1 MGDGRPVSGR
11 GLPADHPTGP
21 PCLLHTIRSAVR
33 QVHAQQGH
41 SAPVTPHIQ
50 LAYGLIEEIRHH
62 LSSELVST
70 AGAQREGLQRTSPIA
85 LHPPGV
91 LPEWRSTKYK
101 TFDIATQPKPPERGT
116 GTAPCCSAVQVTSR
130 PGPVKTKALPP
141 RSIFDILPARG
152 EVVEVA
158 IDTFPWFVND
168 STCARSRQDATSLGT
183 QQQHQQEKQQYQDR
197 DPAIPATQAPG
208 EAKVAAVDGEK
219 ACGTGS
225 TNTSPRSSPSVQG
238 TTTAATSPGSHQCT
252 EFQDQSQQQQQQQQ
266 VQGASHLMSP
276 RRPEST
282 TTGPSDNTRSPIQR
296 LPGPGLPGARP
307 AEQGRDQVT
316 DRQAHT
322 SSLRSGLGLQLP
334 PISMGASDVRNILNP
349 LDQHQSPALGLHRH
363 SSMARGLDTPSVER
377 PASVGSGLARS
388 PADGV
393 PARYST
399 GAMPS
404 PSYPFPIQLPSP
416 STVRPEES
424 TSPHTTSAA
433 HQWQQQRQ
441 LPALSAPN
449 TPHQSGPTS
458 LPPSREMGPDRTQR
472 SFSLAGGPMSGNR
485 PIESEQQQQHT
496 LPALSPSWGPGPG
509 ISPLGVPRRPS
520 PAGGPSVR
528 HGASPFDNR
537 TPSQPPNR
545 QGLPPLATDQLNP
558 PTKRSRDDS
567 ESDTSNLYRG
577 SSEETSGL
585 PGQSRGTSLYNQMLR
600 RGGEPRQSM
609 VLIPQGGG
617 QIECTVDLKQGSI
630 AADEKRRRNAEASKR
645 FRERKKDHNL
655 QTDQE
660 LRESQRQNSAL
671 IHERDYWREEYRRVL
686 SMMPPAMRHE
696 AERTAPP
703 MPQHPSESSG
713 DDHGHSPISQQQG
726 GSQRAGRG
734 SGSGRGRGRRQANPQ
749 SFMSSQ
755 TPQGRQSEG
764 GSPAYSDM
772 SSVGQEPAAR
782 RRRTDDY
789 GNYMAY
795 GTPSQSPQAPAHI
808 LPHGHSGT
816 ATPSPRPVSN
826 GGPPPPAG
834 PPHPSLPP
842 LNPGPGFL
850 PPPGSMSYRGPAHP
864 GLPAGTP
871 PAAHSP
877 QPHPMHHLP
886 GQPPYPPMSRP
897 PVETR
902 WATGPSG

>member
-1 MGDGRPVSGR
+1 MQALSMG
-11 GLPADHPTGP
+11 
-21 PCLLHTIRSAVR
+21 
-33 QVHAQQGH
+33 
-41 SAPVTPHIQ
+41 
-50 LAYGLIEEIRHH
+50 
-62 LSSELVST
+62 LSSPP
-70 AGAQREGLQRTSPIA
+70 QGLKGLHIPWA
-85 LHPPGV
+85 LFCTPANISDGGSV

-101 TFDIATQPKPPERGT
+101 AFVIATQPESPEEVQELPR
-116 GTAPCCSAVQVTSR
+116 AAV
-130 PGPVKTKALPP
+130 L
-141 RSIFDILPARG
+141 FRG

-183 QQQHQQEKQQYQDR
+183 QQQQQQQQEQQAYQDR

-208 EAKVAAVDGEK
+208 EAKAATVDGEK

-225 TNTSPRSSPSVQG
+225 TNSSPRSSPSVQG

-252 EFQDQSQQQQQQQQ
+252 EFQDQSQQQQQQ
-266 VQGASHLMSP
+266 VQEASHLMSP
-276 RRPEST
+276 RRHEST
-282 TTGPSDNTRSPIQR
+282 TTGPSDNTPSPIPR
-296 LPGPGLPGARP
+296 LPGSGLPGARLI
-307 AEQGRDQVT
+307 EQVRDQVT

-322 SSLRSGLGLQLP
+322 STPRSGLGLQLP

-349 LDQHQSPALGLHRH
+349 LDQHPSPALGLARH
-363 SSMARGLDTPSVER
+363 SSMARGLDSPNVER

-388 PADGV
+388 PADGP
-393 PARYST
+393 PARYSI

-416 STVRPEES
+416 SAVRPEES
-424 TSPHTTSAA
+424 ISPHTVSAA

-449 TPHQSGPTS
+449 TPQQSGPTS
-458 LPPSREMGPDRTQR
+458 LPSSRDIGPDRTQR
-472 SFSLAGGPMSGNR
+472 SFSLATPMPGNR
-485 PIESEQQQQHT
+485 PTESEQQQQQQHT

-520 PAGGPSVR
+520 PAGGPSHP
-528 HGASPFDNR
+528 HGAPPFGNR
-537 TPSQPPNR
+537 TVSQPSNR
-545 QGLPPLATDQLNP
+545 QGLPPMAADQLNP
-558 PTKRSRDDS
+558 PTKRSRADS
-567 ESDTSNLYRG
+567 GSDTSNLYRG
-577 SSEETSGL
+577 SSEEASGL
-585 PGQSRGTSLYNQMLR
+585 PGPSRGSSLYNQMLR

-686 SMMPPAMRHE
+686 NMMPQAMRHE

-713 DDHGHSPISQQQG
+713 DDHGHSPISQPQG

-782 RRRTDDY
+782 RRRTDEY

-864 GLPAGTP
+864 GLPTVTP
-871 PAAHSP
+871 PATHSP
-877 QPHPMHHLP
+877 QPHAMHHLP

>member
-1 MGDGRPVSGR
+1 
-11 GLPADHPTGP
+11 
-21 PCLLHTIRSAVR
+21 
-33 QVHAQQGH
+33 
-41 SAPVTPHIQ
+41 
-50 LAYGLIEEIRHH
+50 
-62 LSSELVST
+62 
-70 AGAQREGLQRTSPIA
+70 
-85 LHPPGV
+85 
-91 LPEWRSTKYK
+91 
-101 TFDIATQPKPPERGT
+101 
-116 GTAPCCSAVQVTSR
+116 
-130 PGPVKTKALPP
+130 
-141 RSIFDILPARG
+141 
-152 EVVEVA
+152 
-158 IDTFPWFVND
+158 
-168 STCARSRQDATSLGT
+168 
-183 QQQHQQEKQQYQDR
+183 
-197 DPAIPATQAPG
+197 
-208 EAKVAAVDGEK
+208 
-219 ACGTGS
+219 
-225 TNTSPRSSPSVQG
+225 
-238 TTTAATSPGSHQCT
+238 
-252 EFQDQSQQQQQQQQ
+252 
-266 VQGASHLMSP
+266 MSP
-276 RRPEST
+276 RRTESA
-282 TTGPSDNTRSPIQR
+282 TTGLSDNTPSPIPR
-296 LPGPGLPGARP
+296 LPGPGLPGAHHV
-307 AEQGRDQVT
+307 EQVRSQVT

-322 SSLRSGLGLQLP
+322 STPRSGLGLQLP

-349 LDQHQSPALGLHRH
+349 LDQHPSPALGLPRH
-363 SSMARGLDTPSVER
+363 SSMARGLDSPSVEQR

-388 PADGV
+388 PVDGV

-399 GAMPS
+399 GAMAS

-424 TSPHTTSAA
+424 TSPRTVSAA
-433 HQWQQQRQ
+433 QQWQQQRQ

-449 TPHQSGPTS
+449 TPQQSGPTS

-472 SFSLAGGPMSGNR
+472 SFSLAGPMTGNR
-485 PIESEQQQQHT
+485 SVESEQQQQQQQHQHN

-509 ISPLGVPRRPS
+509 ISPLNVPRRPS
-520 PAGGPSVR
+520 PTGGASLP
-528 HGASPFDNR
+528 HGAPPFSSR
-537 TPSQPPNR
+537 TASQPPNR
-545 QGLPPLATDQLNP
+545 QGLPPLAADQLNP
-558 PTKRSRDDS
+558 STKRPRDDS
-567 ESDTSNLYRG
+567 GSDTSNLYRG

-585 PGQSRGTSLYNQMLR
+585 PGPSRGTSLLYNQMLR

-686 SMMPPAMRHE
+686 NMMPPAMRHE

-726 GSQRAGRG
+726 APQRAGRG

-834 PPHPSLPP
+834 HPHHSLPP

-850 PPPGSMSYRGPAHP
+850 PPPGSMSYRGP

-871 PAAHSP
+871 PATHSP
-877 QPHPMHHLP
+877 QQHPMHQVT
-886 GQPPYPPMSRP
+886 GQPQYPPMSRP